1 MGSLSATL
9 SFERGKMVF
18 SILSV
23 FVLGM
28 NLSLFMR
35 FMLTA
40 P

>member
-9 SFERGKMVF
+9 SFEKGKMVF

-23 FVLGM
+23 FVLDLS
-28 NLSLFMR
+28 LSLFMR
-35 FMLTA
+35 FILSA